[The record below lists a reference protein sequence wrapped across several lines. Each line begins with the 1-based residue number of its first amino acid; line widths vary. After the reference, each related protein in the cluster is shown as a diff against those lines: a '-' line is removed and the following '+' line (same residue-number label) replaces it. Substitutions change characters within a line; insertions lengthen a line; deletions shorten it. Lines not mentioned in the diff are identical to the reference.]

1 MTQKGYINDFY
12 RQFEEVNY
20 KLDQVNKTINLL
32 SINNSQPVSEI
43 KNLNKKLEEANSK
56 NQELLLEGNQRKKFY
71 F

>member
-12 RQFEEVNY
+12 RQSEEVNY
-20 KLDQVNKTINLL
+20 KLDQANKTINLL
-32 SINNSQPVSEI
+32 SINNSQLVSEI

-56 NQELLLEGNQRKKFY
+56 NQELLLEGNKRKKFY

>member
-12 RQFEEVNY
+12 RQFEKVNN
-20 KLDQVNKTINLL
+20 KLDQANKAINLL

>member
-1 MTQKGYINDFY
+1 MTPKGYINDFY
-12 RQFEEVNY
+12 RQFEKVNY
-20 KLDQVNKTINLL
+20 KLDQANKAINLL

>member
-12 RQFEEVNY
+12 RQFEKVNY
-20 KLDQVNKTINLL
+20 KLDQANKAINLL